1 MPTAVAKP
9 VVLIVATV
17 EEEEFH
23 VAVLVRF
30 WVVPS
35 LKVPLAVNC
44 WVFPTAIEG
53 FIGVTLANLAAE
65 SGVKIH
71 LEFDLMGIK

>member
-1 MPTAVAKP
+1 M
-9 VVLIVATV
+9 VLIVATV

-35 LKVPLAVNC
+35 LNVPVAVNC
-44 WVFPTAIEG
+44 SVFPMAIEG
-53 FIGVTLANLAAE
+53 CVGVTAMDASVAGATVSVALPETEPEVA
-65 SGVKIH
+65 
-71 LEFDLMGIK
+71 